1 MAGRN
6 KKKRYGRRRARSHGG
21 FVLPAILFAIL
32 TPIAVFVAVT
42 VFFKVGTITV
52 TGESGYT
59 DARIIEASG
68 IKIGENMF
76 KFNKFKAING
86 IFDDMPYIDE
96 IMIRRRLP
104 DNVEI
109 NVTKC
114 EPVFTA
120 EGEDGVYL
128 LDIKGKI
135 LEKVSEDRRDG
146 HITVLGMTLSDPQ
159 VGKYAKFFDEEK
171 EKTLYLLLN
180 TAKKNDILPY
190 VGIINMDKLYSV
202 KLTYKGRFT
211 VNIGSSDQMEKKI
224 RYMLIIAEEK
234 LLETY
239 KGTIDV
245 SDGTTARFIPEN

>member
-1 MAGRN
+1 M
-6 KKKRYGRRRARSHGG
+6 
-21 FVLPAILFAIL
+21 LPVVLFAIL
-32 TPIAVFVAVT
+32 TPIAVFIAVT
-42 VFFKVGTITV
+42 VFFKISTISV

-109 NVTKC
+109 IVTKC
-114 EPVFTA
+114 EPVFTVKSGD
-120 EGEDGVYL
+120 EIYL
-128 LDIKGKI
+128 MDIKGKI
-135 LEKVSEDRRDG
+135 LESISEDRQEG
-146 HITVLGMTLSDPQ
+146 YITVLGMELSDPQ
-159 VGKYAKFFDEEK
+159 VGKYAEFFDEEK

-180 TAKKNDILPY
+180 TVKKNGILPY
-190 VGIINMDKLYSV
+190 VGIINLDKLYSV
-202 KLTYKGRFT
+202 KLTYKGRFN

-234 LLETY
+234 LLETD